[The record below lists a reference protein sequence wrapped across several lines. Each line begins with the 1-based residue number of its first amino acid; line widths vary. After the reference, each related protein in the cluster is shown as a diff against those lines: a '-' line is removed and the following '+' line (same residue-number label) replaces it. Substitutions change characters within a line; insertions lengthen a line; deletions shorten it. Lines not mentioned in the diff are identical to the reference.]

1 MRKTALTTAILTVAL
16 AGVAQ
21 ADGGST
27 TTTSPT
33 ATAQQL
39 CRAERG
45 TSTVTRDAFAA
56 KYGTNKNKSN
66 AFGKCVSKTAAAQR
80 AQPAS
85 APSDAIEI
93 SAAKACSTERGTTT
107 ETLSAFAQ
115 KYGANKSKSNAWGK
129 CVSTTAKAKAKGKHK
144 S

>member
-1 MRKTALTTAILTVAL
+1 MRKTALTTAVLTVAL

-56 KYGTNKNKSN
+56 KYGTNKNKKN
-66 AFGKCVSKTAAAQR
+66 AFGKCVSTTAAAQR
-80 AQPAS
+80 EEPAS

-107 ETLSAFAQ
+107 ETLAAFAQ
-115 KYGANKSKSNAWGK
+115 KYGTNKSKSNAWGK
-129 CVSTTAKAKAKGKHK
+129 CVSTTAKAKAKHH